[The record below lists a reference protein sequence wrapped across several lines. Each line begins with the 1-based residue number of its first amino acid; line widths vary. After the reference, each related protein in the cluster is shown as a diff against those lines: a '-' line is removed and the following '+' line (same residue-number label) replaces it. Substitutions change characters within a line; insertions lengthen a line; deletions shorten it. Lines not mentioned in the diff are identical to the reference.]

1 MLIGKKV
8 RLQPNRGQERDF
20 FRFAG
25 TNRFAWNE
33 SLAFYEDV
41 YRSGGGYA
49 TLADL
54 MKHLQDLTQKISA

>member
-25 TNRFAWNE
+25 TN
-33 SLAFYEDV
+33 
-41 YRSGGGYA
+41 
-49 TLADL
+49 
-54 MKHLQDLTQKISA
+54 QKLFK